1 MDTTKV
7 SCLKYTFQT
16 IFTWSNGVL
25 MFPAEG
31 AEDAGDCEVVD
42 VVASH
47 VFVGTRLPKTWL
59 GFVEDDIGIEVT

>member
-1 MDTTKV
+1 M
-7 SCLKYTFQT
+7 
-16 IFTWSNGVL
+16 FTWSNGVF

-47 VFVGTRLPKTWL
+47 VFVGTRLTKTWL
-59 GFVEDDIGIEVT
+59 SFVEDDLHLILVLKSNIKT

>member
-1 MDTTKV
+1 
-7 SCLKYTFQT
+7 
-16 IFTWSNGVL
+16 

-47 VFVGTRLPKTWL
+47 VSVGTGLPKTWL
-59 GFVEDDIGIEVT
+59 GSFENGIYVGPKPKSQMMMFG

>member
-1 MDTTKV
+1 
-7 SCLKYTFQT
+7 
-16 IFTWSNGVL
+16 

-47 VFVGTRLPKTWL
+47 VFVGTGLPKTWL
-59 GFVEDDIGIEVT
+59 GNGIDVSPNPKC

>member
-1 MDTTKV
+1 
-7 SCLKYTFQT
+7 
-16 IFTWSNGVL
+16 

-31 AEDAGDCEVVD
+31 AKDAGDCEVVD

-59 GFVEDDIGIEVT
+59 GFVEDDLHLILVLK

>member
-1 MDTTKV
+1 
-7 SCLKYTFQT
+7 
-16 IFTWSNGVL
+16 
-25 MFPAEG
+25 MFPAKG

-59 GFVEDDIGIEVT
+59 GFVEDDPHWILGLK

>member
-1 MDTTKV
+1 
-7 SCLKYTFQT
+7 
-16 IFTWSNGVL
+16 

-47 VFVGTRLPKTWL
+47 VFVGTRLTKTWL
-59 GFVEDDIGIEVT
+59 SFVEDDLHLILVLKSNIKN